1 VAGRRQFVS
10 FAVKRDLSQRAA
22 CRLVRVSRRRLSCQS
37 RRLAKDAAI
46 LARLKTLA
54 AKHPSYGVRMLWA
67 KLRQDGT
74 IVNRKRVRRLCR
86 CHGLLLKQKRRR
98 KRRGIGVGVPCRAE
112 FPNHVWAYD
121 FLEDRTKTGRK
132 LRVLTVEDEFTR
144 QCIEIEVEHRMNAA
158 FVGKTLVRLF
168 KTQGVPRFIR
178 SDNGSEFIARS
189 LMEVLRMQSVRPY
202 HIEPGSPWQ
211 NGFDERFNGTYRS
224 DCADQ
229 HTFHNCLHA
238 RVLSKAF
245 KDEYNQQRPH
255 SSLKYLTPS
264 QFAEKWNTE
273 NTGTNNARTAA
284 PADELLDL
292 SHCTLSA
299 KQAEKKAD
307 HVNGRPLLHSD
318 PARRSGCFPAEPY
331 PPAERDHDKTP
342 CPKRK
347 VSARAFE

>member
-1 VAGRRQFVS
+1 MAGRREFVG
-10 FAVKRDLSQRAA
+10 FAVQRDLSQRAA
-22 CRLVRVSRRRLSCQS
+22 CRLVRVSRRRMRYQS
-37 RRLAKDAAI
+37 RRPARDAAV

-74 IVNRKRVRRLCR
+74 IVNRKRVGRLCR

-98 KRRGIGVGVPCRAE
+98 KRRGIGVGVPCKAE

-132 LRVLTVEDEFTR
+132 IRVLTIEDEFTR

-158 FVGKTLVRLF
+158 FVAKTLVRLF
-168 KTQGVPRFIR
+168 ETQGAPRFIR

-189 LMEVLRMQSVRPY
+189 LMELLRMQSVRPY

-224 DCADQ
+224 DCANQ

-245 KDEYNQQRPH
+245 KREYNQERPH
-255 SSLKYLTPS
+255 SSLKYLTPN
-264 QFAEKWNTE
+264 QFAEKWKTE
-273 NTGTNNARTAA
+273 NAGKNNARTAA
-284 PADELLDL
+284 PADGLLDL
-292 SHCTLSA
+292 SLSPPSA
-299 KQAEKKAD
+299 KQAGKKAD
-307 HVNGRPLLHSD
+307 HDNGRPLLHSD
-318 PARRSGCFPAEPY
+318 PSRRSGCFPT
-331 PPAERDHDKTP
+331 PPTILH
-342 CPKRK
+342 
-347 VSARAFE
+347 AR